1 MEAETHD
8 PGCLA
13 NELLHSDAV
22 AMQGVYFD
30 GFHWKRKRAHFL
42 NIVLVVPWDGHLTS
56 GVYFV

>member
-30 GFHWKRKRAHFL
+30 GFHWKRKRGHFL
-42 NIVLVVPWDGHLTS
+42 NIVLVVPGMDI
-56 GVYFV
+56 